1 MIDGVE
7 CPKCGRHTIVQRHQ
21 DVFLCLN
28 CDFQRDFSR
37 STQFR
42 DTKTSSSSKSQ
53 TKHSSYG
60 YSSIGSSRDGYSRTE
75 SKDQQ
80 ENGFL
85 PILLFIIL
93 FLAFGV

>member
-1 MIDGVE
+1 MMDGVE

-42 DTKTSSSSKSQ
+42 DTKTSSSSKTQYRSD
-53 TKHSSYG
+53 G
-60 YSSIGSSRDGYSRTE
+60 YSSSIGSSRDGYSRTE
-75 SKDQQ
+75 SKDKQ

-93 FLAFGV
+93 FLAFGI